1 MKKALTDKHG
11 EVREL
16 TSDDFRAMDEPSK
29 VLPEE
34 LVAILPKRGR
44 PKVDRPKKQLT
55 IRLNQDVVDFFK
67 STGNGWQT
75 RINDVLL
82 EYVNSHKMTQLGDKA
97 KR

>member
-1 MKKALTDKHG
+1 MKKILTDKHG

-16 TSDDFRAMDEPSK
+16 TSDDFKAMGEPSS

-34 LVAILPKRGR
+34 LVAVLPRRGR
-44 PKVDRPKKQLT
+44 PKAARPKKQLT
-55 IRLNQDVVDFFK
+55 IRLSPDVVDFFK

-82 EYVNSHKMTQLGDKA
+82 EYVNSHKVS
-97 KR
+97 